1 MKSAMISYDLVM
13 DDEME
18 FIEGTFRLPGAGW
31 QVIVTLR
38 QDVLERAV
46 KQVRWDYG
54 VTGVNLIVPLSM
66 QLNASVVETAL
77 GEHFGVDRWDVVQ
90 GPDSMILR

>member
-18 FIEGTFRLPGAGW
+18 FIEGTFRLPGADW

-38 QDVLERAV
+38 QDVLEPAV
-46 KQVRWDYG
+46 KQVRWDSG

-66 QLNASVVETAL
+66 QLNASVVEAAL
-77 GEHFGVDRWDVVQ
+77 GEHFGVDRWVVVQ
-90 GPDSMILR
+90 GPDSMVLR